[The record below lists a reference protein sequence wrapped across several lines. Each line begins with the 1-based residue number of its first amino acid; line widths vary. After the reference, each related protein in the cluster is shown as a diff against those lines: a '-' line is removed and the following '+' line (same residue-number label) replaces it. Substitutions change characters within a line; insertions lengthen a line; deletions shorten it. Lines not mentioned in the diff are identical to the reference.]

1 MKHSTFVTTRLGA
14 VLVAGLG
21 LGTGSATAQDTLNV
35 LIANERSNTFYGMF
49 IAEELGYWDDV
60 GIEVNWLSSATTIPY
75 VAFLMNG
82 QADLVM
88 FDSFQTMQAVN
99 AGQDFK
105 IIYED
110 MQYAP
115 EAIYVAADSDITEI
129 AQLAGQTI
137 GLVSDR
143 DRIVAQV
150 ALESAGLTMDD
161 VTTAVLGEGG
171 PTLANAFIRGT
182 VAAVAGGATEL
193 ATIQGAGV
201 EIRNI
206 TPPEVAENPANSFAV
221 RTDRIDELR
230 DPLERFFLAW
240 SKGME
245 AGRMDLQMSA
255 AIMSEAVPEQW
266 TSREA
271 GFQHLTLAA
280 MKLHEPLSAQRG
292 ALHPDMWNR
301 VQPVMVSVGEI
312 SQTYDAAGFLDDS
325 FVAAANQFNVNE
337 IRTDVEDWIANNRD
351 RYNAMADLVS
361 K

>member
-1 MKHSTFVTTRLGA
+1 MKHSKSMTIRAGA
-14 VLVAGLG
+14 VLAAGLG
-21 LGTGSATAQDTLNV
+21 LGTGSAMAQDVLNV

-49 IAEELGYWDDV
+49 LAEELGYWEDV

-75 VAFLMNG
+75 VAFLSNG

-88 FDSFQTMQAVN
+88 FDAAQTLQAVD

-110 MQYAP
+110 MQFAP
-115 EAIYVAADSDITEI
+115 EAMYVAADSEITEI
-129 AQLAGQTI
+129 SQLKGQTI

-143 DRIVAQV
+143 DRIIAQV
-150 ALESAGLTMDD
+150 ALESAGLTIDD
-161 VTTAVLGEGG
+161 VDTVVLGEGG

-206 TPPEVAENPANSFAV
+206 TPPEVAENPANSFAI
-221 RTDRIDELR
+221 RTDRIEELR
-230 DPLERFFLAW
+230 DPVERFLLAW

-245 AGRMDLQMSA
+245 AGRLDLQMSA

-266 TSREA
+266 VTMEA
-271 GFQHLTLAA
+271 GRQHLELAA
-280 MKLHEPLSAQRG
+280 MKLHEPLSDQRG
-292 ALHPDMWNR
+292 ALHPEMWAR
-301 VQPVMVSVGEI
+301 VQPVLVSVGEI
-312 SQTYDAAGFLDDS
+312 KATHDPATFTDAS
-325 FVAAANQFNVNE
+325 FIEAANQFDIEPQKIVKPPS
-337 IRTDVEDWIANNRD
+337 V
-351 RYNAMADLVS
+351 L
-361 K
+361 

>member
-1 MKHSTFVTTRLGA
+1 MKHSKLMTTRLGA

-21 LGTGSATAQDTLNV
+21 LGASSATAQDVLNV

-49 IAEELGYWDDV
+49 LAEELGYWEDV

-75 VAFLMNG
+75 VAFLSNG

-88 FDSFQTMQAVN
+88 FDAAQTLQAVD

-110 MQYAP
+110 MQFAP
-115 EAIYVAADSDITEI
+115 EAMYVSADSDITEI
-129 AQLAGQTI
+129 SQLKGQTI

-143 DRIVAQV
+143 DRIIAQV
-150 ALESAGLTMDD
+150 ALESAGLTIDD
-161 VTTAVLGEGG
+161 VDTVVLGEGG

-201 EIRNI
+201 AIRNI
-206 TPPEVAENPANSFAV
+206 TPPEVAENPANSFAI
-221 RTDRIDELR
+221 RTDRIEELR
-230 DPLERFFLAW
+230 DPVERFLLAW

-245 AGRMDLQMSA
+245 AGRLDLQMSA

-266 TSREA
+266 VTMEA
-271 GFQHLTLAA
+271 GRQHLELAA
-280 MKLHEPLSAQRG
+280 MKLHEPLSDQRG
-292 ALHPDMWNR
+292 ALHPEMWAR
-301 VQPVMVSVGEI
+301 VQPVLVSVGEI
-312 SQTYDAAGFLDDS
+312 KATHDPATFTDAS
-325 FVAAANQFNVNE
+325 FIEAANQYNMDE
-337 IRTDVEDWIANNRD
+337 IKADVAEWIANNQD
-351 RYNAMADLVS
+351 RYNAMAQ
-361 K
+361 

>member
-1 MKHSTFVTTRLGA
+1 MKHSTVVTTRIGA

-21 LGTGSATAQDTLNV
+21 FGAGSALAQDTLNV

-49 IAEELGYWDDV
+49 IAEELGYWEDV

-75 VAFLMNG
+75 VAFLSNG

-88 FDSFQTMQAVN
+88 FDAAQTLQAVD

-110 MQYAP
+110 MQFAP
-115 EAIYVAADSDITEI
+115 EAMYVAADSDITEI
-129 AQLAGQTI
+129 AQLKGQTI

-143 DRIVAQV
+143 DRIIAQV
-150 ALESAGLTMDD
+150 ALESAGLTIDD
-161 VTTAVLGEGG
+161 VSTVVLGEGG

-201 EIRNI
+201 AIRNI
-206 TPPEVAENPANSFAV
+206 TPPEVAENPANSFAI
-221 RTDRIDELR
+221 RTDRIEELR
-230 DPLERFFLAW
+230 DPVERFLLAW

-245 AGRMDLQMSA
+245 AGRLDLQMSG

-266 TSREA
+266 VTKEA
-271 GFQHLTLAA
+271 GSQHLELAA
-280 MKLHEPLSAQRG
+280 MKLHEPLSDKRG
-292 ALHPDMWNR
+292 ALHPEMWAR
-301 VQPVMVSVGEI
+301 VQPVLVSVGEI
-312 SQTYDAAGFLDDS
+312 SKTHDPATFTDS
-325 FVAAANQFNVNE
+325 SFIEAANQYNMDE
-337 IRTDVEDWIANNRD
+337 IKADVAEWIANNQD
-351 RYNAMADLVS
+351 RYNAMAQ
-361 K
+361 

>member
-1 MKHSTFVTTRLGA
+1 MKHTTFIATRLGA

-21 LGTGSATAQDTLNV
+21 LGAGSAMAQDTLNV

-49 IAEELGYWDDV
+49 LAEELGYWDDV

-75 VAFLMNG
+75 VAFLSNG

-88 FDSFQTMQAVN
+88 FDAPQTLQAAD

-110 MQYAP
+110 MQFAP
-115 EAIYVAADSDITEI
+115 EALYVAADSDITEI
-129 AQLAGQTI
+129 AQLKGQTI

-150 ALESAGLTMDD
+150 ALESAGLTIDD

-171 PTLANAFIRGT
+171 PTLANAFLKGT

-201 EIRNI
+201 EVRNI
-206 TPPEVAENPANSFAV
+206 TPPEVAENPANSFAI
-221 RTDRIDELR
+221 RTDRIEELR
-230 DPLERFFLAW
+230 DPVERFLLAW

-266 TSREA
+266 TSLDA
-271 GFQHLTLAA
+271 GLQHLTLAA
-280 MKLHEPLSAQRG
+280 MKLHEPLSDQRG
-292 ALHPDMWNR
+292 TLHPEMWAR
-301 VQPVMVSVGEI
+301 VQPVLVEVGEI
-312 SQTYDAAGFLDDS
+312 KQTHDPAGFTDGS
-325 FVAAANQFNVNE
+325 FIEAANQFDVEE
-337 IRTDVEDWIANNRD
+337 IRADVAEWIAANQD
-351 RYNAMADLVS
+351 RYNAMADIMP

>member
-1 MKHSTFVTTRLGA
+1 MKHSKPMTTRLGA

-21 LGTGSATAQDTLNV
+21 LGASGAAAQDVLNV

-49 IAEELGYWDDV
+49 LAEELGYWEDV

-88 FDSFQTMQAVN
+88 FDAAQTLQAVD

-110 MQYAP
+110 MQFAP
-115 EAIYVAADSDITEI
+115 EAMYVAADSDITEI
-129 AQLAGQTI
+129 AQLKGQTI

-143 DRIVAQV
+143 DRIIAQV
-150 ALESAGLTMDD
+150 ALESAGLTIDD
-161 VTTAVLGEGG
+161 VDTVVLGEGG

-206 TPPEVAENPANSFAV
+206 TPPEVAENPANSFAI
-221 RTDRIDELR
+221 RTDRIEELR
-230 DPLERFFLAW
+230 DPVERFLLAW

-266 TSREA
+266 VTMEA
-271 GFQHLTLAA
+271 GRQHLELAA
-280 MKLHEPLSAQRG
+280 MKLHEPLSDKRG
-292 ALHPDMWNR
+292 ALHPDMWAR
-301 VQPVMVSVGEI
+301 VQPVLVSVGEI
-312 SQTYDAAGFLDDS
+312 SQTHDPANFTDAS
-325 FVAAANQFNVNE
+325 FIEAANQFNVDE
-337 IRTDVEDWIANNRD
+337 IKADVAEWIANNQD
-351 RYNAMADLVS
+351 RYNAMAE
-361 K
+361 

>member
-1 MKHSTFVTTRLGA
+1 MKHSKLMTTRLGA

-21 LGTGSATAQDTLNV
+21 LGASSATAQDVLNV

-49 IAEELGYWDDV
+49 LAEELGYWEDV

-75 VAFLMNG
+75 IAFLSNG

-88 FDSFQTMQAVN
+88 FDAAQTLQAVD

-110 MQYAP
+110 MQFAP
-115 EAIYVAADSDITEI
+115 EAMYVSADSDITEI
-129 AQLAGQTI
+129 SQLKGQTI

-143 DRIVAQV
+143 DRIIAQV
-150 ALESAGLTMDD
+150 ALESAGLTIDD
-161 VTTAVLGEGG
+161 VDTVVLGEGG

-201 EIRNI
+201 AIRNI
-206 TPPEVAENPANSFAV
+206 TPPEVAENPANSFAI
-221 RTDRIDELR
+221 RTDRIEELR
-230 DPLERFFLAW
+230 DPVERFLLAW

-245 AGRMDLQMSA
+245 AGRLDLQMSA

-266 TSREA
+266 VTMEA
-271 GFQHLTLAA
+271 GRQHLELAA
-280 MKLHEPLSAQRG
+280 MKLHEPLSDQRG
-292 ALHPDMWNR
+292 ALHPEMWAR
-301 VQPVMVSVGEI
+301 VQPVLVSVGEI
-312 SQTYDAAGFLDDS
+312 KATHDPATFTDAS
-325 FVAAANQFNVNE
+325 FIEAANQYNMDE
-337 IRTDVEDWIANNRD
+337 IKADVAEWIANNQD
-351 RYNAMADLVS
+351 RYNAMAQ
-361 K
+361 